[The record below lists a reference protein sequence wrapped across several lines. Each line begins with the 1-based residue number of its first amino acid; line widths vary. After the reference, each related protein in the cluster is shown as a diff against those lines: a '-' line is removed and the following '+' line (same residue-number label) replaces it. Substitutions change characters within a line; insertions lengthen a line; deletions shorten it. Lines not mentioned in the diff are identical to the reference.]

1 MLYRFFRYQSS
12 NLFIYVSRNTAVM
25 TIGPV
30 EAVKLKYHTRN
41 TNKMRW
47 VVKLMRMIV
56 HTHTNELV
64 ILNIHTNMHAYSI
77 NKI

>member
-1 MLYRFFRYQSS
+1 
-12 NLFIYVSRNTAVM
+12 M

-47 VVKLMRMIV
+47 VAKYIPT
-56 HTHTNELV
+56 HNEKYTHTCL
-64 ILNIHTNMHAYSI
+64 LNNF
-77 NKI
+77 